1 MLNTP
6 SHEREAIVTLDVAIA
21 TINEVLGN
29 RRDEWIPVGADTTI
43 EELGLDS
50 LDLTELL
57 VALEERVGCEL
68 DPASA
73 EDIEAVRDLTELRPL

>member
-1 MLNTP
+1 MLNAP
-6 SHEREAIVTLDVAIA
+6 RHEQEAIVTLEIAIA

-29 RRDEWIPVGADTTI
+29 RRDGWIPADGETTV

-50 LDLTELL
+50 LDLTELF

-73 EDIEAVRDLTELRPL
+73 EDIHAVRDLTELRPL